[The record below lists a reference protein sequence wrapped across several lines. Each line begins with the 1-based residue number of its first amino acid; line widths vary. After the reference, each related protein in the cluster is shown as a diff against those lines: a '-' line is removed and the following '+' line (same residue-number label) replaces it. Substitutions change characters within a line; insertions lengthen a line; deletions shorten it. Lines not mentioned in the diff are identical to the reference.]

1 MSHQLQWEITLLL
14 DRWHDTYR
22 EDATRLR
29 FYQRELAK
37 TRQLPARPH
46 ASIVLL
52 LRQCAAARKM
62 KVHAQGQIHGCRS
75 RILFLSGAAAQ

>member
-1 MSHQLQWEITLLL
+1 MSHQLQWELTLLL
-14 DRWHDTYR
+14 DRWQDTYR

-46 ASIVLL
+46 ASIMLL
-52 LRQCAAARKM
+52 LRQCSAARKM
-62 KVHAQGQIHGCRS
+62 KAHAQGTIHSCRS
-75 RILFLSGAAAQ
+75 RIQLLSGTTAP

>member
-1 MSHQLQWEITLLL
+1 MSHQLKWEVTLLL
-14 DRWHDTYR
+14 DRWQETYR
-22 EDATRLR
+22 EDASRLR

-62 KVHAQGQIHGCRS
+62 KLHAQGRIHGCRS
-75 RILFLSGAAAQ
+75 RILLLSGTTAP

>member
-37 TRQLPARPH
+37 TRQLPVRPH

-62 KVHAQGQIHGCRS
+62 KAHAQNTIQGCRS
-75 RILFLSGAAAQ
+75 RIQLLSGTTPQ